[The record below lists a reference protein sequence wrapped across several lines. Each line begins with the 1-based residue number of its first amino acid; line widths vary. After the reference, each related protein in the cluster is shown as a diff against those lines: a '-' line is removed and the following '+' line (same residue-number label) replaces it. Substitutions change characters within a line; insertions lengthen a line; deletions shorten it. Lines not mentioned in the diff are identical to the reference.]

1 MWLRKLEWLKLP
13 CLLLIDAIKKLFR
26 YGWAVESFMT
36 NESVDLIG
44 SARSQWDASLR
55 LVFDRIDGQTKL
67 SERAHKGPL
76 YVQKPFYPEGK
87 EHPHVYILHPPGGI
101 VSGDCLEVD
110 IDVSKGASG
119 LVTTPGA
126 TRFYRAREN
135 NGVQTQDTQIIV
147 REGASFEWFPME
159 TIIFNK
165 ANVRISTT
173 IDLEEG
179 GNFIG
184 WEISCFGRPAS
195 SDLFT
200 EGAFYQNYFLRINGQ
215 PQFVDHLSIEGGPE
229 SVLSDCSGFRG
240 NTVSGFILIGPFLDS
255 EEVFQESL
263 RSAYEAIDLDE
274 SDLTAI
280 SKVSNFF
287 VGRYLGNSADTAKKI
302 FLSWWSVLRPFLLN
316 RSPCAPRIWST

>member
-1 MWLRKLEWLKLP
+1 
-13 CLLLIDAIKKLFR
+13 
-26 YGWAVESFMT
+26 MT
-36 NESVDLIG
+36 NESVDLLG
-44 SARSQWDASLR
+44 SARFQWDASLR

-110 IDVSKGASG
+110 IEVSKGASG

-215 PQFVDHLSIEGGPE
+215 PQFVDHLSIEGGTE

-316 RSPCAPRIWST
+316 RPPCAPRIWST

>member
-1 MWLRKLEWLKLP
+1 MWLRKLEWLKSP
-13 CLLLIDAIKKLFR
+13 CLLLIDAMENLFR
-26 YGWAVESFMT
+26 CGCAVESFMT

-55 LVFDRIDGQTKL
+55 LVFDRVDGQTKL

-147 REGASFEWFPME
+147 REGASLEWFPME

-215 PQFVDHLSIEGGPE
+215 PQFVDHLSIEGGTE

-255 EEVFQESL
+255 GEVFQESL
-263 RSAYEAIDLDE
+263 RSAYEAIDLEE

-302 FLSWWSVLRPFLLN
+302 FFSWWSVLRPFLLN

>member
-1 MWLRKLEWLKLP
+1 MWLRKLEWLKSP
-13 CLLLIDAIKKLFR
+13 CLLLIDAMENLFR
-26 YGWAVESFMT
+26 CGCAVESFMT
-36 NESVDLIG
+36 NESVDLIS

-263 RSAYEAIDLDE
+263 RSAYEAIDLNE

>member
-1 MWLRKLEWLKLP
+1 MWLRKLEWLKSP
-13 CLLLIDAIKKLFR
+13 CLLLIDAMENLFR
-26 YGWAVESFMT
+26 CGCAVESFMT

-55 LVFDRIDGQTKL
+55 LVFDRTDGQTKL

-229 SVLSDCSGFRG
+229 SVLSDCSGFRS

-255 EEVFQESL
+255 EEAFQESL

>member
-1 MWLRKLEWLKLP
+1 MWLRKLEWLKSP
-13 CLLLIDAIKKLFR
+13 CLLLIDAMKNLFR
-26 YGWAVESFMT
+26 CGCAVESFMT
-36 NESVDLIG
+36 NESVDLIS

-110 IDVSKGASG
+110 IEVSKGASG

-215 PQFVDHLSIEGGPE
+215 PQFVDHLSIEGGLE

>member
-1 MWLRKLEWLKLP
+1 M
-13 CLLLIDAIKKLFR
+13 IKETMGL
-26 YGWAVESFMT
+26 A
-36 NESVDLIG
+36 G
-44 SARSQWDASLR
+44 SDRSQWDAALH
-55 LVFDRIDGQTKL
+55 LVFDRVDGQTKL
-67 SERAHKGPL
+67 SERAHEGPL
-76 YVQKPFYPEGK
+76 YVQKPFYPEGQ

-110 IDVSKGASG
+110 IEVSKGASG

-126 TRFYRAREN
+126 TRFYRAREDK
-135 NGVQTQDTQIIV
+135 GVQTQNTQIIV
-147 REGASFEWFPME
+147 RERASFEWFPME

-165 ANVRISTT
+165 ANVRMSTT

-195 SDLFT
+195 SDFFT
-200 EGAFYQNYFLRINGQ
+200 EGSFYQTYFLRINGQ
-215 PQFVDHLSIEGGPE
+215 PQFVDHLSIEGGTE

-255 EEVFQESL
+255 GEAFQESL
-263 RSAYEAIDLDE
+263 RSAYETIDLDE

-280 SKVSNFF
+280 SKVSDFF
-287 VGRYLGNSADTAKKI
+287 VGRYLGNSADTAKRI
-302 FLSWWSVLRPFLLN
+302 FLSWWSVLRPLLLN
-316 RSPCAPRIWST
+316 RSPCPPRIWST

>member
-1 MWLRKLEWLKLP
+1 MKSS
-13 CLLLIDAIKKLFR
+13 CLLLIDAIEKLSR
-26 YGWAVESFMT
+26 CDLLWKNFMS
-36 NESVDLIG
+36 NGSLDLVG
-44 SARSQWDASLR
+44 TVRAQWDASLH

-67 SERAHKGPL
+67 SGRAHKGPL
-76 YVQKPFYPEGK
+76 YVQKPFYPEGQ

-101 VSGDCLEVD
+101 VSGDCLEVN
-110 IDVSKGASG
+110 IEVSKGASG

-135 NGVQTQDTQIIV
+135 EGVQSQNTQIFV

-200 EGAFYQNYFLRINGQ
+200 KGSFYQNYFVRINGQ
-215 PQFVDHLSIEGGPE
+215 PQFVDHLSIEGGTE
-229 SVLSDCSGFRG
+229 SVLSDSSGFRG
-240 NTVSGFILIGPFLDS
+240 NTVSGFILIGPFPDS
-255 EEVFQESL
+255 GEAFQESL
-263 RSAYEAIDLDE
+263 RSAYETMDLDE

-280 SKVSNFF
+280 SKVSDFF

>member
-1 MWLRKLEWLKLP
+1 MWLRKLEWLKSP
-13 CLLLIDAIKKLFR
+13 CLLLIDAMENLFR
-26 YGWAVESFMT
+26 CGCAVESFMT
-36 NESVDLIG
+36 NESVDLIS

-55 LVFDRIDGQTKL
+55 LVFDRIDGKTKL
-67 SERAHKGPL
+67 SERAHRGPL

-263 RSAYEAIDLDE
+263 RSAYEAIDLNE